1 VRCRIGS
8 SHTPTSQ
15 RTLAAFSG
23 YKEPAAPRSSPLSV
37 LGCLVLLL
45 LPSFSS
51 LSLPDSLPFL
61 PAAPPPPAPQRWR
74 LTTSQT
80 SILPPTSTQP
90 PSGLSRALIR
100 FSLDRSTQL
109 SAWSSTTMPMQGPF
123 YQTRRHA
130 GDARRAMSPEN
141 VPVSIGVCFGGRFR

>member
-1 VRCRIGS
+1 MRCRIGS
-8 SHTPTSQ
+8 SHTPIRQ
-15 RTLAAFSG
+15 RTLAALSG
-23 YKEPAAPRSSPLSV
+23 YKETAAPRSSPSSL

-61 PAAPPPPAPQRWR
+61 PAAPPPPAPQRWA

-80 SILPPTSTQP
+80 SILAPTSTQP

-100 FSLDRSTQL
+100 ISLNRSTHL
-109 SAWSSTTMPMQGPF
+109 SAWSSKAMPMQGPF
-123 YQTRRHA
+123 YQTPETCRRCSVCYV
-130 GDARRAMSPEN
+130 ARECPCEHWSLLRW
-141 VPVSIGVCFGGRFR
+141 